1 MKKQLLK
8 LKMLLVAAAL
18 CVGASAWATPTTIY
32 GRAITAD
39 LENGYTAWSAADV
52 AVSGTD
58 LYKWIGNFSFNETYG
73 LYQKGTGGRSA
84 VMTFEHT
91 DNTLQTFDIVY
102 NNLGNTGNAGN
113 YSYIRIGNDI
123 EIQSNQ
129 QNQNGT
135 VIINGNS
142 SSISNCNVKNYNRG
156 GDSWTIHIEINTAKK
171 TVTALTIVG
180 TEMNGK
186 SASYTLSSETALNAS
201 ATFNTVTIGFTR
213 AAGTPATALTSIK
226 ISEEA
231 VTNVGYTVNYKLGE
245 ETVKTVST
253 TSVVGA
259 EITADVAVDGEG
271 TYEGNHYLITAADAP
286 SMTLV
291 ADAASNVLNVPVRAP
306 YTATLNVTRNIGGE
320 DQTPVV
326 KNLTETDAKVCAW
339 TYTYPMYVQ
348 KDGIYYVADETASFG
363 ESGVFTDGQVI
374 NKTVKYTNPDYSVV
388 YFGEPN
394 ETEGTNT
401 TYSNGSTGFITGGVV
416 FSDNR
421 VIRLGTL
428 PAGEYHL
435 ITNVVGDANRNVV
448 VGDCSDTSVFPTA
461 LVTITSTGAY
471 DETFTL
477 DAATPISISGKQQ
490 SDTKFNQSATVDYIL
505 VKASVQ
511 KATIAGSGFSTIA
524 SAYALDCANLP
535 SGLTAYKV
543 TTVGASNVALEEVT
557 EAVAAGT
564 GLILKGTAE
573 ETYNIPVV
581 ASGTDISA
589 TNKLQAAVADTPVEA
604 NEAYILKGGEFCKVT
619 AASTVPAGK
628 AYLLASD
635 VPASARALDIVIGET
650 TGINAAQLNNEV
662 LNGEFFNLQGQRVAA
677 PTKGLYI
684 VNGKKVIIK

>member
-18 CVGASAWATPTTIY
+18 CVGASAWADDYTSVY
-32 GRAITAD
+32 SRATVGEWTNDDITD
-39 LENGYTAWSAADV
+39 WG
-52 AVSGTD
+52 
-58 LYKWIGNFSFNETYG
+58 GNTNLSINNDHG
-73 LYQKGTGGRSA
+73 LYFETTKPSSAYSATKSFSISENAKVKYEVSWYVANSTGRDSNYEYIKFGDKVCIGYNSNYHFYLSLTGA
-84 VMTFEHT
+84 CAMTEDLT
-91 DNTLQTFDIVY
+91 AQLKNP
-102 NNLGNTGNAGN
+102 G
-113 YSYIRIGNDI
+113 
-123 EIQSNQ
+123 
-129 QNQNGT
+129 
-135 VIINGNS
+135 S
-142 SSISNCNVKNYNRG
+142 SSI
-156 GDSWTIHIEINTAKK
+156 TIIFNTATKE
-171 TVTALTIVG
+171 VESFLFRG
-180 TEMNGK
+180 TDITSKVAG
-186 SASYTLSSETALNAS
+186 SLDGA
-201 ATFNTVTIGFTR
+201 FNSVTIGFQR
-213 AAGTPATALTSIK
+213 GGSTSNWPYINGLET
-226 ISEEA
+226 ISVSQCEQV
-231 VTNVGYTVNYKLGE
+231 VTITDFTINYKLGE
-245 ETVKTVST
+245 ETVKTVS
-253 TSVVGA
+253 SSSAVGA
-259 EITADVAVDGEG
+259 TITADVAVDGEG

-589 TNKLQAAVADTPVEA
+589 TNKLKAAVAEKAVEA
-604 NEAYILKGGEFCKVT
+604 NEVYILKGGEFCKVT